1 MDHAAR
7 FAIHKDSECLHLLA
21 ISYRISLEALLS
33 SYFSPQISSSF
44 FEVSVQHI
52 QDARVNNTSDS
63 KRG

>member
-33 SYFSPQISSSF
+33 SYFSPQISSAAF
-44 FEVSVQHI
+44 LMYQF
-52 QDARVNNTSDS
+52 NTF
-63 KRG
+63 KAQG